1 MKKILVVLGLLA
13 VISLACGFFGG
24 DKEVPTKEPEIKQE
38 SGEDAGGMTTDR
50 SSKTESAPT
59 PVLETEEEEK
69 DADEPETNAADSGA
83 PQFFVDEFDGPLNTT
98 DWILDE
104 YFALP
109 EGVEED
115 DDEAKPIYTIEQE
128 RGALKFN
135 LDSPYLYLY
144 HTYTPHK
151 YQDVR
156 IDFEVENK
164 GANTNNIGLF
174 CRSTDYGW
182 YEFIATSGGYYSIMR
197 YYEDEDKELATGGI
211 KSIKFG
217 KDKKNVFTAICKGK
231 TLTFIVNDV
240 VITKVKDEEIPDAGY
255 AGINI
260 SSEAYVPVNV
270 ELNWLSISE
279 P

>member
-24 DKEVPTKEPEIKQE
+24 DKEAATKEPEVRQE
-38 SGEDAGGMTTDR
+38 SGEDIGGVTTDH
-50 SSKTESAPT
+50 SSGTESEPT
-59 PVLETEEEEK
+59 PALVEEEE
-69 DADEPETNAADSGA
+69 AEPQSDSGNSNA
-83 PQFFVDEFDGPLNTT
+83 PRFFMDEFDGPLNTT
-98 DWILDE
+98 DWALEE
-104 YFALP
+104 YYLLP

-115 DDEAKPIYTIEQE
+115 DEEAQPVYSVEQE
-128 RGALKFN
+128 RGALKFD
-135 LDSPYLYLY
+135 LESPYLYLY
-144 HTYTPHK
+144 HLYTPHE
-151 YQDVR
+151 YEDVR

-164 GANTNNIGLF
+164 GVNTNNIGIV
-174 CRSTDYGW
+174 CRFTDYGW

-231 TLTFIVNDV
+231 TLVFIVNDV
-240 VITKVKDEEIPDAGY
+240 EIARVKDEEIVDPGY
-255 AGINI
+255 TGLNV

>member
-1 MKKILVVLGLLA
+1 MKKMLVALGMLT

-24 DKEVPTKEPEIKQE
+24 DKEVATKEPEVKQE
-38 SGEDAGGMTTDR
+38 SSEEIGGVTTGH
-50 SSKTESAPT
+50 SSGTASEPKPALAEK
-59 PVLETEEEEK
+59 VEEEV
-69 DADEPETNAADSGA
+69 ETPSNSGTSNA
-83 PQFFVDEFDGPLNTT
+83 PRFFMDEFDGPLNTT
-98 DWILDE
+98 DWALEE
-104 YFALP
+104 YYLLP
-109 EGVEED
+109 EGVEEE
-115 DDEAKPIYTIEQE
+115 DEEAQPVYSVEQE
-128 RGALKFN
+128 RGALKFD
-135 LDSPYLYLY
+135 LESPYLYLY
-144 HTYTPHK
+144 HLYTPHE
-151 YQDVR
+151 YEDVR

-164 GANTNNIGLF
+164 GVNTNNIGIV
-174 CRSTDYGW
+174 CRFTDYGW

-231 TLTFIVNDV
+231 TLIFIVNDV
-240 VITKVKDEEIPDAGY
+240 EIARVKDEEIVDPGY
-255 AGINI
+255 TGINV

>member
-1 MKKILVVLGLLA
+1 MKKILVVLDLLA

-24 DKEVPTKEPEIKQE
+24 DKEAATKEPEVRQE
-38 SGEDAGGMTTDR
+38 SGEDIGGVTTDH
-50 SSKTESAPT
+50 SSGTESEPT
-59 PVLETEEEEK
+59 PALVEEEE
-69 DADEPETNAADSGA
+69 AEPESDSGNSNA
-83 PQFFVDEFDGPLNTT
+83 PRFFMDEFDGPLNTT
-98 DWILDE
+98 DWALEE
-104 YFALP
+104 YYLLP

-115 DDEAKPIYTIEQE
+115 DEEAQPVYSVEQE
-128 RGALKFN
+128 RGALKFD
-135 LDSPYLYLY
+135 LESPYLYLY
-144 HTYTPHK
+144 HLYTPHE
-151 YQDVR
+151 YEDVR

-164 GANTNNIGLF
+164 GVNTNNIGIV
-174 CRSTDYGW
+174 CRFTDYGW

-231 TLTFIVNDV
+231 TLVFIVNDV
-240 VITKVKDEEIPDAGY
+240 EIARVKDEEIVDPGY
-255 AGINI
+255 TGLNV